1 MRLHPVIGC
10 SFFLS
15 VLGVLPPVG
24 LMNYATIFMFY
35 PIFRGFLAYLLK
47 LFLNVYIVNADLR
60 VWYNKSFVDTLIF
73 YDYLCIRALRSIE

>member
-1 MRLHPVIGC
+1 MIGC

-15 VLGVLPPVG
+15 VPGVLHPVG

-47 LFLNVYIVNADLR
+47 LFFKCLY
-60 VWYNKSFVDTLIF
+60 
-73 YDYLCIRALRSIE
+73 C